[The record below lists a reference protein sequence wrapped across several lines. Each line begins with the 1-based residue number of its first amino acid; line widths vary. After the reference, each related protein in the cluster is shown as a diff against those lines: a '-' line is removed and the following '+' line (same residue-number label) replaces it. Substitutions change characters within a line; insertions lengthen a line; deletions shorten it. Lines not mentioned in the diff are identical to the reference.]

1 MNNFTS
7 VEPKEEASTP
17 DFSLIGVGTSAGGL
31 EALKS
36 FISLLPNKLGA
47 SYVLIQHLEPSH
59 KSILVDILSRHTVL
73 KVISIADGMVI
84 ETGNIYV
91 LPSGKN
97 LSIENGIFRLS
108 NQSSEETTSQQIDI
122 FFRSLAECFRE
133 KAIAVILTGT
143 LNDGSCGIKLIKEN
157 GGMVIAQSPETAE
170 FPEMPEN
177 AIKTGYVDLILD
189 LPQIP
194 DAIEKYLEHAY
205 ISGNLA
211 LKNLDELEQILTIV
225 KAAANYDFRF
235 YKKNTLIRRILR
247 RMGLKN
253 IESMNAYANLIQE
266 NPAEALQL
274 FKDLLIGVTEFFRDE
289 EVWKKLQNDVFRKI
303 IKALP
308 DNSPIRVWIPGCSSG
323 EEAYSVAIILYEL
336 FEEYN
341 RPFNAQIFATDIDE
355 NAIANARTGIFP
367 AIISEKV
374 SKERLRRFFTIE
386 ENGFRIN
393 RTIRESII
401 FAAQNLISDAP
412 FSDLDFISCRNLLI
426 YLDPEIQKS
435 IIDLF
440 SFSLRDGG
448 YLLLGCSETVGY
460 KNDLFECVSKK
471 LRIYKLT
478 GNKRGERLRDSAYAA
493 HLYSS
498 RMRRRE
504 NKPSPF
510 QQSLESIMHTQLL
523 RRYAPAAVIINNRSQ
538 IVYFYG
544 QTERYL
550 NLPKNEPNFDVIA
563 MAREGIKNR
572 LRTAL
577 HKAQKENTT
586 VQISGIQVSRSN
598 KSCSVKI
605 DILPLS
611 ENGISEGMF
620 LISFAD
626 EELLKM
632 EHCVNC
638 SSSANEEPLV
648 KQLEQELNE
657 TREDLQNTIEE
668 LETSNE
674 ELKASNEEMMS
685 MNEELQSTNEE
696 LETSKEELQS
706 LNEELNSVNSQ
717 LRSKVEE
724 LEIANNDIINFIN
737 CTDVA
742 TVFLDRNSII
752 RKFTPAARQ
761 LFSLIPSDIGR
772 PIDDLNNRLKEHNLS
787 SSIDRVLKTLVA
799 ESKEIES
806 SDGKFF
812 IRNINPFRT
821 EDDRIDGV
829 IITFVDVTEIKENQ
843 LALKASEKRLI
854 ESNNLLKVI
863 LHHTHFLSAYLDTDF
878 NYILVNHAFA
888 KNFNQPEDFFPGK
901 NHFIQYPNAE
911 YKAIFTEVVA
921 TGQPYFVQ
929 GKPFVFAHQ
938 PERGLTYWDWSLIP
952 VKNETGQVSSLV
964 FTLVDATSRIKAEIM
979 AKEETKKKNQIL
991 ESIKDGFFSLNSKFK
1006 ITYFN
1011 LAAEKILGIKAE
1023 QAIGKTIKQVFPKEF
1038 LSIFEKQLCEAHDQ
1052 MQPNHYEAAT
1062 GNNENIEW
1070 FEVRTYPFSDG
1081 VTVYF
1086 SDITEAKKAQQK
1098 IQEQAQALQL
1108 AQKIAQVGSW
1118 QWDIR
1123 QNQISWSDEIFSIYG
1138 LKREETTESP
1148 EILLSK
1154 YVHPEDL
1161 EKVQE
1166 LRRQID
1172 QNRPITPCE
1181 FRIIRPDGELR
1192 TIWGVPG
1199 NLIRDEA
1206 GNPFKISGIVHDVT
1220 ERKKLEIERLQLEK
1234 MANRNQKIEALGA
1247 LAGGIAHNFNN
1258 FLCGIFGNI
1267 ELALYDSNP
1276 VKKEAFL
1283 KTALSS
1289 MEPARALT
1297 RQLITFARG
1306 GEPEL
1311 VNAEIMPCIVEAAQ
1325 FGLTGSNIKLKTSSG
1340 SLHPCLFD
1348 PGQIGQVINNLVL
1361 NSRQAMVN
1369 GGEIEIHAANFKV
1382 DRESGISLPPGE
1394 YVKISFSDNGP
1405 GISEKFAANIFDPFF
1420 STKQGNQGLGLA
1432 ISYSIIARH
1441 GGMIMIDSSHKP
1453 GCAFNI
1459 FLPKAV
1465 KRDRLNSKAPER
1477 TDYQLSGKILVMDDE
1492 EIIRDILFEMLSG
1505 MGFEVKAVTDGQQV
1519 IEELS
1524 DSRNT
1529 YRALILDLTVPGKMG
1544 GKETCEIIR
1553 NSGKTLPVFAAS
1565 GYAADPVIKSPE
1577 KFGFDGSIAKPF
1589 SMSAL
1594 KDLLAPFFH

>member
-1 MNNFTS
+1 MNNFNS
-7 VEPKEEASTP
+7 ENVKEESDFP
-17 DFSLIGVGTSAGGL
+17 NFSLIGVGTSAGGL
-31 EALKS
+31 EALKNLVGL
-36 FISLLPNKLGA
+36 FPNELRA

-59 KSILVDILSRHTVL
+59 KSILADILRRHTAL
-73 KVISIADGMVI
+73 NVINIEDGMHA
-84 ETGNIYV
+84 EKGKIYV

-97 LSIENGIFRLS
+97 LSIEKNCFRLTD
-108 NQSSEETTSQQIDI
+108 QSLKESTSQQIDF
-122 FFRSLAECFRE
+122 FFRSLAETFQE
-133 KAIAVILTGT
+133 KAIAVVLTGS
-143 LNDGSCGIKLIKEN
+143 LSDGSCGIKLIKEN
-157 GGMVIAQSPETAE
+157 GGMVIAQNPETAE

-189 LPQIP
+189 LQQIP

-211 LKNLDELEQILTIV
+211 LKNLDELEQILAIV
-225 KAAANYDFRF
+225 KATASYDFRY
-235 YKKNTLIRRILR
+235 YKRNTLIRRILR

-253 IESMNAYANLIQE
+253 VDSMKEYAGLIQE
-266 NPAEALQL
+266 SPAEALQL

-289 EVWKKLQNDVFRKI
+289 EVWKKLKQDTFRKI
-303 IKALP
+303 IKSLP
-308 DNSPIRVWIPGCSSG
+308 DKSPVRVWVPGCSSG
-323 EEAYSVAIILYEL
+323 EEAYSIAIVLFEL

-355 NAIANARTGIFP
+355 NAITCARAGIFP
-367 AIISEKV
+367 AIISERV

-386 ENGFRIN
+386 ESGYRIN
-393 RTIRESII
+393 RVIRESII

-426 YLDPEIQKS
+426 YLDSEIQKS

-440 SFSLRDGG
+440 SFSLRENG

-460 KNDLFECVSKK
+460 KNELFECISKK
-471 LRIYKLT
+471 LRIYKLS
-478 GNKRGERLRDSAYAA
+478 GNKRGERPRDS
-493 HLYSS
+493 LQTTSIFS
-498 RMRRRE
+498 NRMRRRE
-504 NKPSPF
+504 AKPSPV
-510 QQSLESIMHTQLL
+510 QQSLESIMHSQLL
-523 RRYAPAAVIINNRSQ
+523 RRYAPAAVIINNRGQ

-544 QTERYL
+544 QTEKYL
-550 NLPKNEPNFDVIA
+550 NLPKNEPNFDVVT
-563 MAREGIKNR
+563 MARDGLKTR

-577 HKAQKENTT
+577 HKAQKENSP
-586 VQISGIQVSRSN
+586 VQLSGIQVTRN
-598 KSCSVKI
+598 NQPFQIKV
-605 DILPLS
+605 DILPLVES
-611 ENGISEGMF
+611 EISEGMF

-626 EELLKM
+626 EEL
-632 EHCVNC
+632 HNGDNG
-638 SSSANEEPLV
+638 SSPTMTANEETLV
-648 KQLEQELNE
+648 KQLELELSE

-737 CTDVA
+737 CTEVA
-742 TVFLDRNSII
+742 MVFLDRNSII
-752 RKFTPAARQ
+752 RKFTPAARN

-772 PIDDLNNRLKEHNLS
+772 PIEDLNSRLKDHNLS
-787 SSIDRVLKTLVA
+787 SSIAQVLKTLAA

-806 SDGKFF
+806 DTGKYF

-829 IITFVDVTEIKENQ
+829 VISFVDITEIKENQ
-843 LALKASEKRLI
+843 FALEESKKRLI

-878 NYILVNHAFA
+878 NYIMVNHAFA
-888 KNFNQPEDFFPGK
+888 KNFNQAEDFFPGK

-921 TGQPYFVQ
+921 TGKPYFVQ
-929 GKPFVFAHQ
+929 GKPFVFAQQ

-952 VKNETGQVSSLV
+952 VKNESDQVSSLV
-964 FTLVDATSRIKAEIM
+964 FTLVDATSRIKAEIGV
-979 AKEETKKKNQIL
+979 KEETKKKNQIL
-991 ESIKDGFFSLNSKFK
+991 ESIRDGFFSLNAKFK

-1011 LAAEKILGIKAE
+1011 LAAEKILSINAA
-1023 QAIGKTIKQVFPKEF
+1023 QALDKKIKQVFPAEF
-1038 LSIFEKQLCEAHDQ
+1038 LAIFEEQIAEAFEK
-1052 MQPNHYEAAT
+1052 MQVIHYESST
-1062 GNNENIEW
+1062 GRKDDTKW
-1070 FEVRTYPFSDG
+1070 FDIRVYPFSDG

-1098 IQEQAQALQL
+1098 IQEQAQALKL
-1108 AQKIAQVGSW
+1108 AQKTAQVGSW
-1118 QWDIR
+1118 QWNIN
-1123 QNQISWSDEIFSIYG
+1123 QNRILWSDEIYSIYG
-1138 LKREETTESP
+1138 LERNEATESP
-1148 EILLSK
+1148 EALLEK
-1154 YVHPEDL
+1154 FVHPEDL

-1166 LRRQID
+1166 IRRQID
-1172 QNRPITPCE
+1172 QNRPATPCE

-1199 NLIRDEA
+1199 PLIRDDD
-1206 GNPFKISGIVHDVT
+1206 GHPRQISGIIHDIT
-1220 ERKKLEIERLQLEK
+1220 ERKKMENERLQLEK

-1267 ELALYDSNP
+1267 ELALYESNP
-1276 VKKEAFL
+1276 AKKETYL

-1289 MEPARALT
+1289 MEPAKALT
-1297 RQLITFARG
+1297 RQLITFAKG
-1306 GEPEL
+1306 GNPEL
-1311 VNAEIMPCIVEAAQ
+1311 INAEIMPCIIEAAQ
-1325 FGLTGSNIKLKTSSG
+1325 FALTGSNIKLKTSSA
-1340 SLHPCLFD
+1340 SLHPCQFD
-1348 PGQIGQVINNLVL
+1348 PGQISQVIYNLVL
-1361 NSRQAMVN
+1361 NSRQAMN
-1369 GGEIEIHAANFKV
+1369 TGGEIEIHAENV
-1382 DRESGISLPPGE
+1382 SIDLNSGKNLKPGE
-1394 YVKISFSDNGP
+1394 YIKIVLSDNGP
-1405 GISEKFAANIFDPFF
+1405 GISEKFAANVFDPFF
-1420 STKQGNQGLGLA
+1420 STRQGNQGLGLA

-1441 GGMIMIDSSHKP
+1441 RGMIMIDQTHKP
-1453 GCAFNI
+1453 GCAFQI

-1465 KRDRLNSKAPER
+1465 KKDFTAKKELEQSDFHLA
-1477 TDYQLSGKILVMDDE
+1477 GKILVMDDE
-1492 EIIRDILFEMLSG
+1492 EIIRNILLEMLSR
-1505 MGFEVKAVTDGQQV
+1505 MGLEAKAVTDGQQV

-1524 DSRNT
+1524 NNHNN
-1529 YRALILDLTVPGKMG
+1529 YRALILDLTVPGRMG

-1589 SMSAL
+1589 TMAAL
-1594 KDLLAPFFH
+1594 KELLSPFFH